1 MGIPFRA
8 TRGGMFGNTSFVSVV
23 ALETRGFVKGI
34 GEINKALE
42 KHVRKART
50 VFQKVSGIVSV
61 GANTTVKALT
71 GITVTLG
78 GIATAAS
85 VYGARLERF
94 MRVTSAIVS
103 QTGGNMLDIE
113 RRLTDAAREMA
124 RTTDYSVTEI
134 ARSMTRLA
142 QAGLNTEEIIQGTRS
157 AIELA
162 GITMGNL
169 EFTTRLMAA
178 TFRQFGMKSM
188 KDMAR
193 IADVF
198 TVAITKSLLSL
209 QDLEYAMKYAGPV
222 AASLGW
228 SIEEAAAAVAQ
239 FANLGLTGSLVGT
252 HLRMSMGALLTVAG
266 KTQSQIDQLGI
277 SSKKLIEAF
286 KMSGVTISAQQRVLR
301 RLGLTINDV
310 NPMLHN
316 LGEILQKL
324 ADAGMTAQDAYIL
337 FTRRA
342 GGDIAKMVEDIKRTG
357 RNAFND
363 FLEML
368 KHAGGRAH
376 KIYTQTLDTVSGQ
389 WRIFVNII
397 KDVGLEIFYAY
408 KDELKSL
415 LIRLSEAGSIVRKA
429 LADPEVK
436 AEIRRIFVLVTSW
449 IGKFIK
455 KLTKSKDMLFEFI
468 VVLQTI
474 LKIVKY
480 ILFFVGKLLHV
491 IWTDV
496 RKVKVWSLNFIAS
509 IADASGRF
517 FNTVYNWFVRI
528 RDFINIHFLQG
539 NIYDTFKK
547 VVEFIKHPV
556 KTFSTIIKE
565 QKLEAGAGVDPSKVL
580 VGGLTNYKHPI
591 GIKLIDFAKKL
602 REEAEFTSYFV
613 EAAID
618 TMAEEFYDLDKTIE
632 NMGDKARIT
641 TKKTTNLIED
651 EVVST
656 IKNIKDK
663 VKKIKKEV
671 EKENE
676 EYADNFLNKQKK
688 TSEETI
694 SFWKDAWRALKSYTK
709 TMFDT
714 FRDLGESGGSFFD
727 KLVSY
732 MPEWKKI
739 FVDTIDSIHASF
751 KNTLIGMMEGTKS
764 FKDFWIDTWN
774 LIKRKTIEII
784 AELMTQWVFN
794 TFFGEILDKLGLL
807 ETSGSGLFYK
817 LFHPDKEE
825 DKAKEVAKE
834 VATTLTGKVFQGKL
848 VSEAGGGG
856 ILSGLGLG
864 SVIDSIKKGV
874 KGVKTFVGKLFGFG
888 RGTWEEAVSADKWIE
903 DILFGG
909 TEIAP
914 KATVEKGFFGKLF
927 SKFSWKGLS
936 GLKDILLPGLT
947 TVGISLLAGDK
958 KTAIGSGIG
967 TVLGSFFGMPWLGGT
982 LGGLVSGLFKNKNP
996 DKYLWAEQIR
1006 KYVGANPVNWGSGE
1020 DWALWFMEKF
1030 GVDRPTADH
1039 YGALVRQKKI
1049 TPEEAIAELS
1059 GQVPRGTFSN
1069 RGKVNVSEKYSLSS
1083 IRKGKNTVVY
1093 PGKIVGGMPI
1103 GYNPRIPLQRG
1114 GFIAHTTTAIL
1125 HPGEIV
1131 LPINRLPDIVRRL
1144 TPTHKNTVPIEEGRF
1159 STVSRISASKS
1170 MNIGKNIVVEINISN
1185 SIIGTDKLDR
1195 IVRDSISKALRREQ
1209 HLYKGVGSRD

>member
-1 MGIPFRA
+1 MGIPYRA

-34 GEINKALE
+34 RDIDKALE
-42 KHVRKART
+42 KHVRKAKT
-50 VFQKVSGIVSV
+50 TFQKVSGIVSV
-61 GANTTVKALT
+61 GANTTVKALA
-71 GITVTLG
+71 GITATLG

-85 VYGARLERF
+85 MYGSKLERF
-94 MRVTSAIVS
+94 MRTTSAIVS
-103 QTGGNMLDIE
+103 QTGGDMLEIE

-188 KDMAR
+188 EDMAR

-277 SSKKLIEAF
+277 SSKKLVEAF

-301 RLGLTINDV
+301 RLGLTIQDV
-310 NPMLHN
+310 DPMLNN

-324 ADAGMTAQDAYIL
+324 ADAGMTARDAYIL

-397 KDVGLEIFYAY
+397 KDVGLEVFYAY
-408 KDELKSL
+408 KDELKAF
-415 LIRLSEAGSIVRKA
+415 IMKLSEVGGIVRKA

-436 AEIRRIFVLVTSW
+436 AEIRRIFILATAWVSEL
-449 IGKFIK
+449 IGK
-455 KLTKSKDMLFEFI
+455 LATSKDALVEI
-468 VVLQTI
+468 ITTLRTI
-474 LKIVKY
+474 LKTVKFV
-480 ILFFVGKLLHV
+480 FFSIRKFLHML
-491 IWTDV
+491 WTGV
-496 RKVKVWSLNFIAS
+496 RGIKAWALNSIAS
-509 IADASGRF
+509 IAEASGSL
-517 FNTVYNWFVRI
+517 FNTIYDWLI
-528 RDFINIHFLQG
+528 KIKDFITTHFLQG
-539 NIYDTFKK
+539 SIYDTFKK
-547 VVEFIKHPV
+547 VVEFVKHPK
-556 KTFSTIIKE
+556 KTLFTAIFE
-565 QKLEAGAGVDPSKVL
+565 QKVETGLGADPSKTL
-580 VGGLTNYKHPI
+580 VGGLTHYRHPL
-591 GIKLIDFAKKL
+591 GIKLIDLAKKL
-602 REEAEFTSYFV
+602 REKAELTTSLV
-613 EAAID
+613 EAATD
-618 TMAEEFYDLDKTIE
+618 KMAEEFYDLDNTIE
-632 NMGDKARIT
+632 HLGDKAGLT
-641 TKKTTNLIED
+641 TRKSTNLITD
-651 EVVST
+651 EIVST
-656 IKNIKDK
+656 IKHIKGK
-663 VKKIKKEV
+663 VEKFKKDL

-676 EYADNFLNKQKK
+676 EYANNFLNKQKK
-688 TSEETI
+688 TSKETV

-727 KLVSY
+727 QLVSY

-739 FVDTIDSIHASF
+739 FVDTIDSIHTSF

-794 TFFGEILDKLGLL
+794 TFFGEIFDKLGLL
-807 ETSGSGLFYK
+807 ETSGGGLFYK
-817 LFHPDKEE
+817 LFHPGEEE
-825 DKAKEVAKE
+825 DKAKETAKE
-834 VATTLTGKVFQGKL
+834 VATALTDKIFQGKL
-848 VSEAGGGG
+848 VSETGGGG

-864 SVIDSIKKGV
+864 SVIDSVKKGV
-874 KGVKTFVGKLFGFG
+874 KNIKTFVGKLFGFG
-888 RGTWEEAVSADKWIE
+888 
-903 DILFGG
+903 
-909 TEIAP
+909 
-914 KATVEKGFFGKLF
+914 
-927 SKFSWKGLS
+927 
-936 GLKDILLPGLT
+936 
-947 TVGISLLAGDK
+947 
-958 KTAIGSGIG
+958 
-967 TVLGSFFGMPWLGGT
+967 
-982 LGGLVSGLFKNKNP
+982 
-996 DKYLWAEQIR
+996 
-1006 KYVGANPVNWGSGE
+1006 
-1020 DWALWFMEKF
+1020 
-1030 GVDRPTADH
+1030 
-1039 YGALVRQKKI
+1039 
-1049 TPEEAIAELS
+1049 
-1059 GQVPRGTFSN
+1059 
-1069 RGKVNVSEKYSLSS
+1069 
-1083 IRKGKNTVVY
+1083 
-1093 PGKIVGGMPI
+1093 
-1103 GYNPRIPLQRG
+1103 
-1114 GFIAHTTTAIL
+1114 
-1125 HPGEIV
+1125 
-1131 LPINRLPDIVRRL
+1131 
-1144 TPTHKNTVPIEEGRF
+1144 
-1159 STVSRISASKS
+1159 
-1170 MNIGKNIVVEINISN
+1170 
-1185 SIIGTDKLDR
+1185 
-1195 IVRDSISKALRREQ
+1195 
-1209 HLYKGVGSRD
+1209 